1 MNFEKFAQNLL
12 GSDNR
17 IVFVGIVDS
26 RSRLLYSTFREG
38 AKLHSDPKVI
48 QKFMALSSQLTMDE
62 LEKNKPTLGQISMV
76 LVRFAKR
83 VFVLS
88 RFNEYVIVVG
98 FDIEVPT
105 PLPER
110 IASLIKTAAS
120 GAPDLPSP
128 LQTVEV
134 TPSVDDI

>member
-12 GSDNR
+12 GLENR

-26 RSRLLYSTFREG
+26 SSTLLYSLFRDG
-38 AKLHSDPKVI
+38 AKLHEDYKGI
-48 QKFMALSSQLTMDE
+48 QKFMAISPQLTMDE
-62 LEKNKPTLGQISMV
+62 LEKEKPSLGQISMV

-83 VFVLS
+83 VFLLS
-88 RFNEYVIVVG
+88 RFNEFVIVVG
-98 FDIEVPT
+98 LDIEIPT

-110 IASLIKTAAS
+110 IAGLIKSAARR
-120 GAPDLPSP
+120 APDLPLR

-134 TPSVDDI
+134 VPSFEES